1 MHKPLIV
8 GNWKMHGSLDSIATF
23 FEELRLSNDAQV
35 VIMPPAIYLRDC
47 VSLKSASW
55 ELGIQNVWIEDSGA
69 YTGEISASMVSEFG
83 VSWVLVG
90 HSERRNYQNETDALI
105 RQKVDYSIKA
115 GMNVILCVGETM
127 QERSSGLA
135 QKVIANQLEIALE
148 KGLSEETTRIVI
160 AYEPVWAIGT
170 GISATEIEAQEMHS
184 FIRQTLMSI
193 LGKTAAELRILYGGS
208 VKPDNA
214 GLLLA
219 QSDVNGLLVGGASL
233 QAESFSNIIK
243 ARV

>member
-23 FEELRLSNDAQV
+23 FEELKLSNDAQV

-90 HSERRNYQNETDALI
+90 HSERRNYQNETE
-105 RQKVDYSIKA
+105 Y
-115 GMNVILCVGETM
+115 G
-127 QERSSGLA
+127 
-135 QKVIANQLEIALE
+135 
-148 KGLSEETTRIVI
+148 SE
-160 AYEPVWAIGT
+160 
-170 GISATEIEAQEMHS
+170 
-184 FIRQTLMSI
+184 F
-193 LGKTAAELRILYGGS
+193 
-208 VKPDNA
+208 
-214 GLLLA
+214 
-219 QSDVNGLLVGGASL
+219 
-233 QAESFSNIIK
+233 
-243 ARV
+243 